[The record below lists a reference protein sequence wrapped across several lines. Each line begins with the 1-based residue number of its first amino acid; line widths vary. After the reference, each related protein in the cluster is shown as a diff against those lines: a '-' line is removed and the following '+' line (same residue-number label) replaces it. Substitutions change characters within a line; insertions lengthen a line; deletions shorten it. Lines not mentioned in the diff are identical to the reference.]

1 MEDYETVIFYIIL
14 FILFLV
20 FLYFL
25 FNSNFKNLDFSL
37 LENNKDPYDLDF
49 DLEKYQ
55 NNDINKEQI
64 EKINKSINKNRNK
77 KQKFNPNRNFK
88 SIPERLTCKVFEE
101 YLGREVLVNHR
112 PNDLKNPETGSN
124 MEWDL
129 YDEESGIIIE
139 YNGEQHYVYPCGYN
153 QTEEQFY
160 NQVYRDELKKQLT
173 AKKNLTL
180 IIIPFTVDTC
190 KINENTK
197 KGYTKIKKPT
207 EEYREMKIK
216 EYLYPILDRH
226 FKKLKGC
233 ECV

>member
-20 FLYFL
+20 FVYFL

-37 LENNKDPYDLDF
+37 LEKNKDPYDLDF

-55 NNDINKEQI
+55 NCNINKEQI
-64 EKINKSINKNRNK
+64 EKINKSINRNK

-101 YLGREVLVNHR
+101 YLGREVLVNYK
-112 PNDLKNPETGSN
+112 PDDLKNPETGSSL
-124 MEWDL
+124 EWDL
-129 YDEESGIIIE
+129 YDKESGIIIE

-153 QTEEQFY
+153 QTEEHFY
-160 NQVYRDELKKQLT
+160 NQVYRDELKKKLT

-180 IIIPFTVDTC
+180 IIIPFTVDIC
-190 KINENTK
+190 KINEKSK

-216 EYLYPILDRH
+216 EYLYPILDEH
-226 FKKLKGC
+226 FRKLKGC